1 MGKNKK
7 RQETLLLKYGSISLS
22 AIIITMAIF
31 LIITTRQTRKP
42 VQELFDN
49 SINSILDQS
58 VDYAQSWLDNQIEA
72 LNIFQ
77 RAVIDDKDSKS
88 SVKEFIKIKGKPK
101 GFDYVM
107 VFFDEDTDAKDGG
120 PCTYNTKGGMSDA
133 GILQKEYVKMHKSID
148 CDFWLESPRQTNTG
162 TYSMPLFTK
171 TSFIDENDGHKVTG
185 GFVGF
190 LELDAINILAK
201 KFYTTGQVSIYDDN
215 NDIRAGEDVLNYTDE
230 QKADLLYY
238 TKDCQLANKTWTVVA
253 TVNVEEVGKITGD
266 LQRNSVFGGSI
277 VAIILLITVLIII
290 RVMIG
295 KFNSI
300 KNNIDNLNTGDKDLT
315 KRLKIN
321 HNNEISQVK
330 ISVNTFVDTVHSTV
344 KGIGEANDILRDTF
358 EHVKESLYNT
368 KNQISYIS
376 AEIEEAT
383 NTLVKEDNCVTNTTT
398 SVTEI
403 SENIKKLNF
412 MIESQSAAITEASAS
427 IEQMIGNINSVSNA
441 VDKMSNEFSQLN
453 TATQDGIEKNRIVN
467 ELLVSVLA
475 QSKSLEDTNK
485 IISNISS
492 QTNLLSMNAMIESAH
507 AGDAG
512 KGFAVV
518 AEEIRKLADT
528 SATQSKSIGENLKTI
543 AENITQVVESANASK
558 LSFEVVSEK
567 TNNTSELVDYI
578 KRAMT
583 EQTAGSKQILDS
595 LTEMNNSSNDVQTSS
610 KEIEERTNSIINS
623 VTSLQA
629 SSNNMSKTFNK
640 IVDTAETTKKITEDL
655 MSFSNDMTNAV
666 DNISKKID
674 EFKV

>member
-1 MGKNKK
+1 MGKNGK

-22 AIIITMAIF
+22 AIIVTMAIF

-77 RAVIDDKDSKS
+77 RAVIDDKDSKE

-107 VFFDEDTDAKDGG
+107 VFFDEDKDAKDGG
-120 PCTYNTKGGMSDA
+120 PCTYNTKGGMSNA
-133 GILQKEYVKMHKSID
+133 GILEKEYVKMHKQID
-148 CDFWLESPRQTNTG
+148 CEYWLESPRQTNTG
-162 TYSMPLFTK
+162 IYSMPLFTK
-171 TSFIDENDGHKVTG
+171 TSFIDENDGHKITG

-201 KFYTTGQVSIYDDN
+201 NFYTTGQVSIYDDN
-215 NDIRAGEDVLNYTDE
+215 NEIRAGEDVLNYTDE
-230 QKADLLYY
+230 QKANLLYY
-238 TKDCQLANKTWTVVA
+238 TKECVLANKIWTVVA
-253 TVNVEEVGKITGD
+253 TVNIEEVGKITGD
-266 LQRNSVFGGSI
+266 LQRNSVIGGSI
-277 VAIILLITVLIII
+277 VAIILLVTVLLIIYI
-290 RVMIG
+290 MIG

-315 KRLKIN
+315 KRLTIN

-330 ISVNTFVDTVHSTV
+330 KSVNTFVDTVHSTV
-344 KGIGEANDILRDTF
+344 KEIGEANLILKETF
-358 EHVKESLYNT
+358 ENVKSSLDET
-368 KNQISYIS
+368 KQQISSIS
-376 AEIEEAT
+376 LEIEDAT
-383 NTLVKEDNCVTNTTT
+383 NTLLKEDNCVNNTSS

-403 SENIKKLNF
+403 SANIKSLNL
-412 MIESQSAAITEASAS
+412 MIESQSAAIAQASSS
-427 IEQMIGNINSVSNA
+427 IEEMIGNIQSVSSA
-441 VDKMSNEFSQLN
+441 VDKMSDEFTQLN
-453 TATQDGIEKNRIVN
+453 NATQDGIEKNRIVN
-467 ELLVSVLA
+467 QLLGNVLA
-475 QSKSLEDTNK
+475 QSKSLQDTNK

-507 AGDAG
+507 AGEAG

-528 SATQSKSIGENLKTI
+528 SATQSKSIGENLKDI
-543 AENITQVVESANASK
+543 AENINQVVESANASK
-558 LSFEVVSEK
+558 LSFELVSEK
-567 TNNTSELVDYI
+567 AQNTSELVHYI
-578 KRAMT
+578 KQAMT
-583 EQTAGSKQILDS
+583 EQNTGSKQILDS
-595 LTEMNNSSNDVQTSS
+595 LSDMNNSSSNVQASS
-610 KEIEERTNSIINS
+610 KEIEAGTNEILTS
-623 VTSLQA
+623 VTSLQ
-629 SSNNMSKTFNK
+629 SSSSDMSTTFNK
-640 IVDTAETTKKITEDL
+640 IVNTTEKTKNITESL
-655 MSFSNDMTNAV
+655 MALATDMTNAV